1 MTLCQMYIGAVFS
14 TNLELL
20 KHTLVSLNQTPLVL
34 NSKKD
39 SCKLNYKITQTKLQY
54 NSHDPK
60 AQVMRDGSNSFLHL
74 GLFVVIL
81 MTSSFCG
88 AFSFVE
94 PLLNSESA
102 SGSKAQ
108 ELSRSGPLSFI

>member
-1 MTLCQMYIGAVFS
+1 MT
-14 TNLELL
+14 
-20 KHTLVSLNQTPLVL
+20 
-34 NSKKD
+34 
-39 SCKLNYKITQTKLQY
+39 
-54 NSHDPK
+54 
-60 AQVMRDGSNSFLHL
+60 DGSNSFLRL

-102 SGSKAQ
+102 SGSKAR
-108 ELSRSGPLSFI
+108 ELIQSGPLSFIQTIKETEFRERHQILWLDNLMDGIFGGGNYRNSSFALETP